1 MNLKRKFPLIS
12 YSVSSQVTAGKK
24 TPTFFQLNYEDKIL
38 KSDDQQ
44 FPQCQQNKQSSFPS
58 NH

>member
-1 MNLKRKFPLIS
+1 MQMNLKRKFPLIS

-38 KSDDQQ
+38 KSDGQQ
-44 FPQCQQNKQSSFPS
+44 FPVFKNICNCVQ
-58 NH
+58 